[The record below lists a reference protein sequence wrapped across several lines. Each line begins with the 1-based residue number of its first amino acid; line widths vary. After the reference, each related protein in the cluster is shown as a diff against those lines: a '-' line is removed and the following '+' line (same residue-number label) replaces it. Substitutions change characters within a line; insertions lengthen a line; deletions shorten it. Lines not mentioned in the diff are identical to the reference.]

1 MANLTSISYPG
12 QVSIHYLKLFSSQ
25 GFVVD
30 LNDYLIE
37 LNLFEDIFA
46 NFLHGQIMLSD
57 SRNLIAKFPIIGNE
71 YLAFKVET
79 PTLGVPIEK
88 IFRVYSVSDIKSER
102 DKSTQTYILNF
113 CSVEG
118 INDNII
124 TVYKPFSGYISDVA
138 GEVYQQYL
146 ETPSTVKFAN
156 NDIDIDET
164 KTQPFAVQPTK
175 NKIKFLSP
183 GWSPAKILNW
193 LASKAIP
200 VDSEAP
206 NYLFWETSSKGFAF
220 TSIDN
225 LINSE
230 SLMGSYSYAPPG
242 TLNSDDIVE
251 KLFLA
256 EKFEIIKFV
265 DNIENYNRGYLGSTI
280 STFDVYKKKFI
291 KYEYNHV
298 PNYSKYAHTEGADS
312 VPMFTS
318 DTPVNEDVFKKFYPL
333 NSKLFTGVRD
343 NFIDKMPEI
352 FSRRVSLL
360 NELNN
365 FKVNIT
371 VPGRTDMF
379 AGAIINFNYPDSTV
393 KNEVSESGN
402 DPLLSGFY
410 LVTAIRHKINF
421 RTHMMVMEMVKDS
434 IKYKG

>member
-12 QVSIHYLKLFSSQ
+12 QVSIHYLKLISSQ
-25 GFVVD
+25 GTVVD

-57 SRNLIAKFPIIGNE
+57 SRNLIAKLPIIGNE

-88 IFRVYSVSDIKSER
+88 IFRVYSVTDIKTER
-102 DKSTQTYILNF
+102 DRSTQTYILNF

-124 TVYKPFSGYISDVA
+124 TIYKPFSGFVSDVA

-146 ETPSTVKFAN
+146 ESPALIKFAD
-156 NDIDIDET
+156 NDISVDENA
-164 KTQPFAVQPTK
+164 TQPFAVQPTK
-175 NKIKFLSP
+175 NKIKFISP
-183 GWSPAKILNW
+183 GWTPAKTLNW

-200 VDSEAP
+200 QNGLSAD
-206 NYLFWETSSKGFAF
+206 YLFWETSCRGFAF
-220 TSIDN
+220 TSIEN
-225 LINSE
+225 LINADT
-230 SLMGSYSYAPPG
+230 LMGNYSFVPPG
-242 TLNSDDIVE
+242 TLNSEDIID

-256 EKFEIIKFV
+256 EKFEVVRFV
-265 DNIENYNRGYLGSTI
+265 DNVESYNRGYFGNSL

-291 KYEYNHV
+291 KYEYDHV
-298 PNYSKYAHTEGADS
+298 SNYNAYLHNEGTET
-312 VPMFTS
+312 VPMFTN
-318 DTPVNEDVFKKFYPL
+318 DTPVNADIFKKFYPI
-333 NSKLFTGVRD
+333 NSKLFTGVKD

-352 FSRRVSLL
+352 FGRRVSRL
-360 NELNN
+360 NEINN

-371 VPGRTDMF
+371 VPGRTDMY
-379 AGAIINFNYPDSTV
+379 AGAIINFNYPDATV
-393 KNEVSESGN
+393 KNETSESGL
-402 DPLLSGFY
+402 DPMLSGIY
-410 LVTAIRHKINF
+410 LVSAIRHKINF